1 MKKEF
6 AIMRTTTRAIALTT
20 AGAIAFSGFLLEPVA
35 AAPASAPVVKVSQ
48 ANGAMTDVS
57 ASRRHY
63 RGNDRAAIG
72 AMLGIAGT
80 IAGIAAANSYRRH
93 YYDYDSPYYGYA
105 PAPYYGGYYNYAGPR
120 FHGWHHGHWHR

>member
-1 MKKEF
+1 
-6 AIMRTTTRAIALTT
+6 MRKMTSRAIAVAM
-20 AGAIAFSGFLLEPVA
+20 AGAMALTCSLIEPVA
-35 AAPASAPVVKVSQ
+35 AASAQTPVAKETPAS
-48 ANGAMTDVS
+48 GMTDVS

-63 RGNDRAAIG
+63 RHGGDRAAIG

-93 YYDYDSPYYGYA
+93 YYDYDRSYYGYA

-120 FHGWHHGHWHR
+120 FYGHHHWHR